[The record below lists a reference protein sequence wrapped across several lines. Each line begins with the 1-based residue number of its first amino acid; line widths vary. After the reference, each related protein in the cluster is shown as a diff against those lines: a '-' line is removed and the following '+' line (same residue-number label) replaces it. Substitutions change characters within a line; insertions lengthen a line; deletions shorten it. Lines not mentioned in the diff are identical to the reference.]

1 MGTDI
6 EGYRR
11 ESDPFIIWV
20 GTVEGHENRCCHDV
34 MACLAGV
41 RGEEEWGVECI
52 QDVSDAVCDVLM
64 VLGRRNVFC
73 EFGVGVGVYVEGR
86 RVEAL

>member
-41 RGEEEWGVECI
+41 RGEKEWRVMCVEYVH
-52 QDVSDAVCDVLM
+52 DTLADVLL
-64 VLGRRNVFC
+64 VVF
-73 EFGVGVGVYVEGR
+73 
-86 RVEAL
+86 